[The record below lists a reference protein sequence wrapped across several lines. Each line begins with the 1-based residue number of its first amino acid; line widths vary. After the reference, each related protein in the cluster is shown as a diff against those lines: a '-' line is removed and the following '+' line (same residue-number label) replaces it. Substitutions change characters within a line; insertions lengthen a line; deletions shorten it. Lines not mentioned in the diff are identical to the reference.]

1 MTSQS
6 MTGQDRLDAKILD
19 RMQEV
24 GIGGRA
30 AMPSHVAHPDHG
42 RPFGQAGLFRHHGGP
57 GLSRTVAITPSR
69 RKALIVAGVSSLAL
83 LAGAPAG
90 YAACGT
96 GTANGSGGTS
106 YSLSG
111 ADTAGCALSSNDRI
125 TVESTGSITTS
136 GISAIDNGSSTGTR
150 IVNEG
155 TVETDWGSLFNKAAI
170 NNEAS
175 GQIGSIVNSGTINAL
190 AGANAIRNLGTINL
204 LRNTGTITATN
215 DVAIDTIGS
224 AVTTI
229 DNTDGTIS
237 VINNATGIKGD
248 TISTVHLNN
257 TRGTISALVGEG
269 VKFNGTSTIDNTDG
283 TIRATDGIA
292 AQINGT
298 VQGIFENTGGLLT
311 SENTDTSG
319 GSLEIDNQTEVL
331 NIHGG
336 TVQNTWADNT
346 AVAVYLGYNNANE
359 IKFDDVDI
367 VSDGAV
373 ANSGGGVAF
382 YFDEVEPELVLNL
395 TESTTVRGKIVSV
408 YGGSSRLVT
417 KATINGDIDYSDSG
431 DDQITVNG
439 GVINGNIDFSDYDD
453 VLTINAGTLNGTID
467 MGDANDTVNLNGGTV
482 ANDLAMGA
490 GGDTMNLNGGTM
502 ANNVAMG
509 DGDDTF
515 AYTGGSLGG
524 TLDFGIG
531 SNTLY
536 VDGSFANTQT
546 ITTGAGGDTTVFV
559 SENGLFTVTNA
570 LGLGTGGNIITS
582 AGGTFYV
589 SSSDVTANDLNN
601 AGTVQIANGR
611 RLTLANNISATAG
624 HFKFDTAG
632 QNGQMETGHIDT
644 GLNAVDIS
652 NDTVV
657 VNYTGGELT
666 APTES
671 LIMTGTGAANI
682 TGTTVVDNSYLYNFG
697 LMTQAAAPGAMP
709 AAPSPTSDV
718 YLVLTEIVPIEEGA
732 STDNNKEAGD
742 VLWNELNPST
752 DPTIQ
757 EIQNRMVNA
766 PTRKALN
773 DIIEST
779 VPTVDTGNSVAAI
792 GMTGAM
798 FDLADGQL
806 AMMNTGGA
814 TGVASGDSNDLG
826 GLHFWLQGFGSNSTQ
841 DERGGIQG
849 YDADV
854 WGLAAGVDT
863 RNLREDTTLG
873 ISFGYANT
881 SVDSK
886 NANRT
891 KTDVDGYQLMLYAN
905 HDMGDDFFAN
915 GMLLGGL
922 GKNDQTRHDVGGI
935 PGLHAKADYDSWTAG
950 ARVAVGKNF
959 QTGEGNRV
967 KLTPQLFA
975 EYVHFSSDSY
985 DEDGAAGAN
994 LSVDGADQDI
1004 LNLGVS
1010 LQAEKSFEL
1019 ENGAILKPNVHASYK
1034 YDVIG
1039 DSADT
1044 SASFTAGGS
1053 TFDTKALD
1061 PADSTFQAGVGLK
1074 LIETNGWDVTA
1085 NYDYTFKSDYDSH
1098 SGFLRVAYEF

>member
-1 MTSQS
+1 MTSRS

-57 GLSRTVAITPSR
+57 GLSRTVAITPFR

-111 ADTAGCALSSNDRI
+111 ADTAGCALSANDRI
-125 TVESTGSITTS
+125 TVESTGSITTNDAHS
-136 GISAIDNGSSTGTR
+136 IDNGTSTGTSITNNGTLTVSSTGLPVDAAISNGVGGVINR
-150 IVNEG
+150 IVN
-155 TVETDWGSLFNKAAI
+155 T
-170 NNEAS
+170 
-175 GQIGSIVNSGTINAL
+175 GTITVNP
-190 AGANAIRNLGTINL
+190 GTTGVQNLGTVTL

-215 DVAIDTIGS
+215 NYAIENRGTMT
-224 AVTTI
+224 V
-229 DNTDGTIS
+229 DNSSGTIS
-237 VINNATGIKGD
+237 VTGLATHAIYSSSNT
-248 TISTVHLNN
+248 TITLNN
-257 TRGTISALVGEG
+257 TDGVISSETGTALQFNENSTINNTNGQISAL
-269 VKFNGTSTIDNTDG
+269 D
-283 TIRATDGIA
+283 ATA
-292 AQINGT
+292 LEINGP
-298 VQGIFENTGGLLT
+298 VLGIFENSGGLIT
-311 SENTDTSG
+311 SANEDG
-319 GSLEIDNQTEVL
+319 GDGTFNLDDQVAPMTF
-331 NIHGG
+331 HGG
-336 TVQNTWADNT
+336 TIRNTWADDT
-346 AVAVYLGYNNANE
+346 AVALFLGYGNESE

-367 VSDGAV
+367 ISDGAV
-373 ANSGGGVAF
+373 ADSGGGVAVYF
-382 YFDEVEPELVLNL
+382 YEVEPELVLNL

-439 GVINGNIDFSDYDD
+439 GVINGNIDMSTDDD
-453 VLTINAGTLNGTID
+453 VLTVNAGTLNGTID

-779 VPTVDTGNSVAAI
+779 VPTVDTGNSVAAV